1 MNLGRGEGEVI
12 TLAFTSTISA
22 AIDDQRAREIA
33 KRMRIMVTGT
43 IGLLLKLEQ
52 MELIESAYEKV
63 VELRNK
69 GFYVSDTLLE
79 RIKAGE
85 KKKKIT

>member
-22 AIDDQRAREIA
+22 VIDDQRAREIA
-33 KRMRIMVTGT
+33 KRMRIMVTST

-52 MELIESAYEKV
+52 MELIESASEKV
-63 VELRNK
+63 VELKNR
-69 GFYVSDTLLE
+69 GFYVLDALLKE
-79 RIKAGE
+79 VKARE
-85 KKKKIT
+85 KKKK